1 MRVMIV
7 VPAFAP
13 AQQRD
18 PPAIGGKI
26 ASLKPSRAP
35 RMSGRV
41 YQPSEMQAHDRPE
54 ENSPQDELPSAYCK
68 QDQPEND
75 HRHVVI
81 FRDPDVELVLGQ
93 VRDVSGERG
102 CIVVHGFAH
111 QDPAHMRPPFAVNW

>member
-1 MRVMIV
+1 MRVVIV

-13 AQQRD
+13 AQQRA

-26 ASLKPSRAP
+26 ASLKTSRAP

-54 ENSPQDELPSAYCK
+54 ENSPQDKLPSAYCQ

-75 HRHVVI
+75 HRHVVV
-81 FRDPDVELVLGQ
+81 FGDPDVEFVLGK
-93 VRDVSGERG
+93 VRAVSGKRG
-102 CIVVHGFAH
+102 
-111 QDPAHMRPPFAVNW
+111 